1 MRLRSLFALALAA
14 GCASAPD
21 GTLPAAV
28 APVAAASAQ
37 EVDARPGVAV
47 MPFNNGGSYGAKK
60 EDLDALETGMQQML
74 LTELSQNPNLRV
86 VERSLIRDIL
96 AEQDLAT
103 GGRVDPRTA
112 AAVGKLVGA
121 RYVITG
127 SFIDMAGNFRLDG
140 RIVNVET
147 GEIVK
152 AEYVTAKRE
161 KMYGVVVDLAEKIT
175 RGVSLP
181 PLPKEVQQARRARS
195 IPDEALSLYS
205 RALTYEDLGQPDK
218 AIELYRRI
226 VTEFPQYTE
235 AKQALEQLT
244 EA

>member
-1 MRLRSLFALALAA
+1 MRLRSLFALVLAA
-14 GCASAPD
+14 GCASVPD
-21 GTLPAAV
+21 GQLPAAI

-103 GGRVDPRTA
+103 SGRVDPRTA

-161 KMYGVVVDLAEKIT
+161 QMYGVVVDLAEKIT

-205 RALTYEDLGQPDK
+205 RALTYEDLGQQDK